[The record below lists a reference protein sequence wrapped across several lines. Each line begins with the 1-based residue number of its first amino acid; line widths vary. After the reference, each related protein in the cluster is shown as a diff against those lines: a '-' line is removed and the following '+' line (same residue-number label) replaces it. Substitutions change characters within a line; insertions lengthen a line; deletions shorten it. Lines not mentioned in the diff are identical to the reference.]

1 MVSATLALS
10 FDDFFEDL
18 YVENLAY
25 VLGIDP
31 ARIKVVSVV
40 AGSVVLK
47 VAIGPTAAEAAA
59 LANPIA
65 EEPFDTSNNM
75 DAEVRKKILRA
86 PPNFK
91 RHAVKYYTGS
101 CTFAIPQSR
110 EVWSL
115 KTNENAPRQQL
126 CVFRNDSQAR
136 RFVPLHALN
145 TPKSAEI

>member
-1 MVSATLALS
+1 MFL
-10 FDDFFEDL
+10 EC
-18 YVENLAY
+18 
-25 VLGIDP
+25 
-31 ARIKVVSVV
+31 V
-40 AGSVVLK
+40 ALK

-110 EVWSL
+110 EVYSPRYRYMICNVTTHGGVLSGQVWSL